1 MTDLRRTIKCSSCGF
16 EANVTI
22 SSELDMKELILSGK
36 CSRCGNAMQIN
47 YSIVDANASSVPS
60 SASSSSSSS
69 SGSDQAPLINI
80 DESLF
85 TPEIPSDAIR
95 DLMED

>member
-16 EANVTI
+16 EANVNI
-22 SSELDMKELILSGK
+22 SSELEMKELILSGK
-36 CSRCGNAMQIN
+36 CSRCGSAMQIN
-47 YSIVDANASSVPS
+47 YSIVDANAQPS
-60 SASSSSSSS
+60 QSSSSS
-69 SGSDQAPLINI
+69 SGSSSDQAPLVNI

>member
-16 EANVTI
+16 EANVNIT
-22 SSELDMKELILSGK
+22 SELEMKELILSGK
-36 CSRCGNAMQIN
+36 CSRCGSAMQIN
-47 YSIVDANASSVPS
+47 YSIVDANAAPS
-60 SASSSSSSS
+60 QQSSSS
-69 SGSDQAPLINI
+69 SGSVSDQTPLVNI

>member
-1 MTDLRRTIKCSSCGF
+1 MTDLRRTVKCSSCGY
-16 EANVTI
+16 EANVNIT
-22 SSELDMKELILSGK
+22 SELDMKELILSGK
-36 CSRCGNAMQIN
+36 CSRCGSAMQIN
-47 YSIVDANASSVPS
+47 YSIVDA
-60 SASSSSSSS
+60 SASSQASQSSQSSS
-69 SGSDQAPLINI
+69 SGEAPLVNI

>member
-16 EANVTI
+16 EASVTI
-22 SSELDMKELILSGK
+22 NSELDMRELVLSGK
-36 CSRCGNAMQIN
+36 CSRCGSAMQIN
-47 YSIVDANASSVPS
+47 YSVVDQSAPPS
-60 SASSSSSSS
+60 SQPSQ
-69 SGSDQAPLINI
+69 SGSEQAPLVNI

-95 DLMED
+95 DMMED

>member
-1 MTDLRRTIKCSSCGF
+1 MTDLKRTIKCSSCGY
-16 EANVTI
+16 EASVNIT
-22 SSELDMKELILSGK
+22 SELDMRELVLSGK
-36 CSRCGNAMQIN
+36 CSRCGSAMQIN
-47 YSIVDANASSVPS
+47 YSIVGAASSGPVS
-60 SASSSSSSS
+60 QSSSSS
-69 SGSDQAPLINI
+69 SGDQSPLINI

>member
-1 MTDLRRTIKCSSCGF
+1 MTDLRRTVKCSSCGF
-16 EANVTI
+16 EANVNI
-22 SSELDMKELILSGK
+22 SSELDMKELVLSGK
-36 CSRCGNAMQIN
+36 CSRCGSAMQIN
-47 YSIVDANASSVPS
+47 YSMVDQNAQSQSSQ
-60 SASSSSSSS
+60 SSSSSSS
-69 SGSDQAPLINI
+69 NDAPLVNI

>member
-1 MTDLRRTIKCSSCGF
+1 MTDLRRTIKCSSCGY
-16 EANVTI
+16 EANVNI
-22 SSELDMKELILSGK
+22 NSELEMKELILSGK
-36 CSRCGNAMQIN
+36 CSRCGSAMQIN
-47 YSIVDANASSVPS
+47 YSIVDANASSS
-60 SASSSSSSS
+60 QSSSSSSS
-69 SGSDQAPLINI
+69 SSASDQAPLVNI

>member
-16 EANVTI
+16 EASVNI
-22 SSELDMKELILSGK
+22 NSELEMKELVLSGK
-36 CSRCGNAMQIN
+36 CSRCGSAMQIN
-47 YSIVDANASSVPS
+47 YSIVDPNAA
-60 SASSSSSSS
+60 SASQSSSSSSS
-69 SGSDQAPLINI
+69 SGDAPLVNI

>member
-16 EANVTI
+16 EANVSIT
-22 SSELDMKELILSGK
+22 SELEMKELTLSGK
-36 CSRCGNAMQIN
+36 CSRCGSAMQIN
-47 YSIVDANASSVPS
+47 YSIVEANAPSQSPQASSS
-60 SASSSSSSS
+60 SASSS
-69 SGSDQAPLINI
+69 DQAPLVNI

>member
-16 EANVTI
+16 EANVNI
-22 SSELDMKELILSGK
+22 NSELDMKELILSGK
-36 CSRCGNAMQIN
+36 CSRCGSAMQIN
-47 YSIVDANASSVPS
+47 YSIVDPNAASSQP
-60 SASSSSSSS
+60 SSSSSSS
-69 SGSDQAPLINI
+69 SDQAPLVNI

>member
-16 EANVTI
+16 EANVNI
-22 SSELDMKELILSGK
+22 NSELDMRELILSGK
-36 CSRCGNAMQIN
+36 CSRCGSAMQIN
-47 YSIVDANASSVPS
+47 YSIVDPNASSQP
-60 SASSSSSSS
+60 SSSSSSS
-69 SGSDQAPLINI
+69 SSSDQAPLVNI

>member
-1 MTDLRRTIKCSSCGF
+1 MTDLRRTVKCSSCGY
-16 EANVTI
+16 EANVNIT
-22 SSELDMKELILSGK
+22 SELDMKELILSGK
-36 CSRCGNAMQIN
+36 CSRCGSAMQIN
-47 YSIVDANASSVPS
+47 YSIVDASASSSQS
-60 SASSSSSSS
+60 SQSSSSSSS
-69 SGSDQAPLINI
+69 SEAPLVNI

>member
-16 EANVTI
+16 EASVTI

-36 CSRCGNAMQIN
+36 CSRCGSAMQIN
-47 YSIVDANASSVPS
+47 YSIVDANASPQ
-60 SASSSSSSS
+60 SSSSSSS
-69 SGSDQAPLINI
+69 SSSEQAPLINI

>member
-16 EANVTI
+16 EANVSIT
-22 SSELDMKELILSGK
+22 SELDMKELILSGK

-47 YSIVDANASSVPS
+47 YSIVDANAASQSSSV
-60 SASSSSSSS
+60 SSSS
-69 SGSDQAPLINI
+69 SGSSSDQAPLVNI